1 MTERKHSTPWKDRPA
16 AEKITLIIGWCVIA
30 SLMVYGFLPNKP
42 EPSAPLPGAGSE
54 AQPPTARYSG
64 PSAQALSSATQ
75 YLLQL
80 DSAMAEGMPILKA
93 GQLREL
99 NAHSQL
105 FNSLLEG
112 GYAQFG
118 RSVFQPLGK
127 CTSAAIFANSWWQ
140 AHLAA
145 VRQGGTE
152 PILGSIQSHLDEY
165 KLNRADCL
173 HSANP
178 SVETAAPTIDQTRRI
193 GQRTY
198 QP

>member
-1 MTERKHSTPWKDRPA
+1 MTDRKHSTPWKDRPA

-42 EPSAPLPGAGSE
+42 EPSAPLLGGASE
-54 AQPPTARYSG
+54 AQPSTARYSG
-64 PSAQALSSATQ
+64 PSVQALSSATQ
-75 YLLQL
+75 HLLQL
-80 DSAMAEGMPILKA
+80 DSAMAEGMQIFKA

-105 FNSLLEG
+105 FKSLLED

-152 PILGSIQSHLDEY
+152 PIPGSIQSHLDEY
-165 KLNRADCL
+165 KLNRTDCL

-178 SVETAAPTIDQTRRI
+178 
-193 GQRTY
+193 
-198 QP
+198 

>member
-1 MTERKHSTPWKDRPA
+1 MTERKHCTPWKDRPA

-42 EPSAPLPGAGSE
+42 EPSASSPGAASE
-54 AQPPTARYSG
+54 TQPPTARYNG

-80 DSAMAEGMPILKA
+80 DSAMAEGMQILKA

-99 NAHSQL
+99 NARSQL
-105 FNSLLEG
+105 FKSLLEG

-140 AHLAA
+140 AHVTAI
-145 VRQGGTE
+145 RQGGAETI
-152 PILGSIQSHLDEY
+152 PGSIQSHLDEY

-173 HSANP
+173 QSADP
-178 SVETAAPTIDQTRRI
+178 SVETSAPESTKH
-193 GQRTY
+193 GG
-198 QP
+198 

>member
-1 MTERKHSTPWKDRPA
+1 MTERKHSTPWKDRLA

-30 SLMVYGFLPNKP
+30 SLMAYAFLPNKP
-42 EPSAPLPGAGSE
+42 EPSAPLPGAASE
-54 AQPPTARYSG
+54 VQPSTARYSG
-64 PSAQALSSATQ
+64 PSVQALSSATQ

-80 DSAMAEGMPILKA
+80 DSAMAEGMQLLKV

-105 FNSLLEG
+105 FKSLLEG

-140 AHLAA
+140 AQMTA
-145 VRQGGTE
+145 VRQGGAETI
-152 PILGSIQSHLDEY
+152 PGAIQSHLDEY
-165 KLNRADCL
+165 TLSRADCL
-173 HSANP
+173 QSANP
-178 SVETAAPTIDQTRRI
+178 SVGAATSTIDKTPQI